1 MTVAWMWSEAA
12 CTVLREIEWG
22 GSEGQQVRGGRTSE
36 NLRVRQEQGEVVVM
50 FCRVR
55 RLR

>member
-22 GSEGQQVRGGRTSE
+22 GSEGQQVRGGRRSE